1 MTTTLSFFRLIRPGF
16 PGKTRLARWLLRKYL
31 AASPGFVTDRF
42 GFRYEVPDLREPI
55 AFHLAVDGVY
65 EAETLDF
72 VLRHLPLNGVFVDV
86 GANIGAFTVPAA
98 HRVGA
103 KGRVLAAEASPE
115 VFCYLLRNLQAN
127 HIDGVV
133 CTNCAVCATPGSV
146 SFYPAPNQHFGMGSM
161 GRQFDAKPLQVAGK
175 TLDQILEEAT
185 IGRVDVLKVD
195 VEGFEVSV
203 FQGART
209 LLRRKDAPLIVF
221 EFCDWAEAR
230 VPQGGPGDAQRL
242 LLEEGFSIWRLSDF
256 VRRATRLR
264 EPLRIGYDMLVASRP

>member
-1 MTTTLSFFRLIRPGF
+1 
-16 PGKTRLARWLLRKYL
+16 
-31 AASPGFVTDRF
+31 
-42 GFRYEVPDLREPI
+42 
-55 AFHLAVDGVY
+55 
-65 EAETLDF
+65 
-72 VLRHLPLNGVFVDV
+72 
-86 GANIGAFTVPAA
+86 
-98 HRVGA
+98 
-103 KGRVLAAEASPE
+103 
-115 VFCYLLRNLQAN
+115 
-127 HIDGVV
+127 
-133 CTNCAVCATPGSV
+133 
-146 SFYPAPNQHFGMGSM
+146 M

-203 FQGART
+203 FQGARR
-209 LLRRKDAPLIVF
+209 LLRRNDAPLIVF

-230 VPQGGPGDAQRL
+230 VPHGEPGDAQRL